1 MTRTIWCT
9 SFVLMLG
16 VAGLGS
22 RNMMP
27 TPARA
32 AQTLDASASSVEELV
47 GRLLDALEKKDL
59 DALRRLRVSESEYK
73 GIILA
78 GHVPVGQPFRNFPAD
93 VVDFAWKTLN
103 TKSLYYERYLLEQHG
118 GRSYELKDV
127 RFERGTAEF
136 AGYRAYKQLRLSL
149 VRDGSP
155 VELATGS
162 IAEVGGQYKFA
173 SFIRD

>member
-1 MTRTIWCT
+1 MTRAMWCT

-16 VAGLGS
+16 VAGVGS
-22 RNMMP
+22 RSMLP

-32 AQTLDASASSVEELV
+32 EQTLEAASPSVEGLV
-47 GRLLDALEKKDL
+47 GRLLDALAKKDL
-59 DALRRLRVSESEYK
+59 EALRRLRVTESEYK
-73 GIILA
+73 GILLA
-78 GHVPVGQPFRNFPAD
+78 GHVPVGRPFREFPSD

-103 TKSLYYERYLLEQHG
+103 TKSLYYERYLLEQYG
-118 GRSYELKDV
+118 GRAYELKDV

-149 VRDGSP
+149 ISDGSP

>member
-1 MTRTIWCT
+1 MTRVIWCT
-9 SFVLMLG
+9 SFVVMLG

-22 RNMMP
+22 RSMMP
-27 TPARA
+27 AAARA
-32 AQTLDASASSVEELV
+32 AQTLDASASSVEALV

-59 DALRRLRVSESEYK
+59 DALRKLRVTESEYK

-78 GHVPVGQPFRNFPAD
+78 GHVPVGQPFRSFPAE

-103 TKSLYYERYLLEQHG
+103 TKSLYYERYLLQQYG

-136 AGYRAYKQLRLSL
+136 AGYRAHKQLRLSL
-149 VRDGSP
+149 EDDGSA